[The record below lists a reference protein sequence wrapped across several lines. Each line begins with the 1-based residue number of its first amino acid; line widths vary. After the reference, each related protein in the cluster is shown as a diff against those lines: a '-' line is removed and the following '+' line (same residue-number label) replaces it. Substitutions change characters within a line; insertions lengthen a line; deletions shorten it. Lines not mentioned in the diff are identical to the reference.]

1 MHPPLAE
8 HRLEGCAQ
16 VVAALKE
23 CHDTN
28 PYLKFLGFC
37 NDEKVALNQCLRAER
52 LERTR
57 ENSQK
62 AKEKR
67 KEVEKRWKEIEQDS

>member
-8 HRLEGCAQ
+8 HRHEACAQ
-16 VVAALKE
+16 VVAALKD
-23 CHDTN
+23 CHDRN
-28 PYLKFLGFC
+28 PYLKFLGLC
-37 NDEKVALNQCLRAER
+37 NDEKHALNMCLRTER
-52 LERTR
+52 LERTK